1 MSVRGEYLVLV
12 FYMRWNTTLIMTNW
26 NLKFTE
32 FIVENSFWIFL
43 IGILVTVVLTYPFT
57 KWAPTVQA
65 SPNPPGEVYDLQSD
79 IDAKFPTPVHIAGY
93 VLEARPRDGKAGD
106 VLTREVLL
114 EFKNNLTDL
123 ILLDQNE
130 ELAVGTLERQTYLYQ
145 YFDYDMGA
153 DVLGIS
159 SILNAIEVSL
169 GTVGATLESATDDQI
184 KLVVHSLFSNESTK
198 GLRDFLSVDATVEQ
212 KVVFGQEID
221 YWVSPAMLFYALAD
235 NSKLGSS
242 GLEIGMGGGPDV
254 INKEH
259 LNRKI
264 GNVMAGHEVSF
275 ETWGVAIDANLEAED
290 EGRSAGIYIM
300 FTIIAAVIV
309 VGISLKSYWV
319 TALTG
324 IGLSILI
331 IWLKGISAI
340 VGLKGGLVI
349 DLVVPISMISLG
361 VDFVVHAVRRYQE
374 ETSEHMPRAQSFMV
388 GYSAVLIALLMAMTS
403 DGIAFLSNL
412 SSNIEAVI
420 HFGCAAAI
428 AVISSFLVLGFLV
441 PLATMNLDVMVLG
454 SRLSV
459 SGWRWNIFRSVGIAG
474 VAILSGISVVIM
486 LALDPSIG
494 LILLV
499 VSFIIFIAIPVCVIK
514 LKVPLTFMN
523 VGHSRLA
530 TESSFKNKSI
540 ATTIVVNLVSLV
552 TSRVWLSILVV
563 VFVTSSMVYFATQL
577 EPSFDVKDFFDSDS
591 EFVEGLDKLDEHVRN
606 SGGEPGIAYV
616 SGDLTDP
623 NALSAISD
631 FVERLRTVDYVAQSP
646 SGEVT
651 FGLNALTLLNT
662 TLDNEI
668 AKSTIYRSK
677 NVLLTDLDSD
687 GIPDTREQII
697 AVYEYGHLFGIP
709 GDEGKLALSTDQ
721 VGGSIY
727 YTGVGSDLTTISFQI
742 PGTRD
747 QSVVT
752 AAGKSLRPIIA
763 ELANQESINKTGL
776 TGSPF
781 TREKQLT
788 ESTKTLYTSLPIAI
802 IAATILLVVAMRSLR
817 YAIVTVVPIGLVVAW
832 LYGIMYLAGFALNYV
847 TAMIGAIS
855 IGVGIDY
862 SIHMTQ
868 RFREEL
874 DRCEGQLEAIQRAAA
889 GTGVAL
895 VASAASSIVGFAIMG
910 FAPMPIFASYGQLT
924 AVMIFLALLASLIV
938 LPCLLVIVSRG
949 K

>member
-1 MSVRGEYLVLV
+1 MSVRGGYLGLV

-93 VLEARPRDGKAGD
+93 VLEARPHDGKAGD

-123 ILLDQNE
+123 ILLDRNE
-130 ELAVGTLERQTYLYQ
+130 ELAVGTLERQTYLYR

-184 KLVVHSLFSNESTK
+184 KLVVHSLLSNESTK

-454 SRLSV
+454 SRLRV
-459 SGWRWNIFRSVGIAG
+459 SGCRWNIFRSIGIAG

-499 VSFIIFIAIPVCVIK
+499 VSFIIFIVIPVCVIK

-552 TSRVWLSILVV
+552 TSRVWISILVV

-651 FGLNALTLLNT
+651 FGLNAITLLNT

-687 GIPDTREQII
+687 GIPDTRDQII
-697 AVYEYGHLFGIP
+697 AVYEYAHLFGIP

-727 YTGVGSDLTTISFQI
+727 YTGAGSDLTTISFQI

-924 AVMIFLALLASLIV
+924 AVMIFFALLASLIV